1 MTLRVLFHVN
11 HLWGVGHFTRTAALA
26 NAVVAAG
33 GSATIL
39 SGNTPVPGRLDPAVT
54 LVALPAIRA
63 EDTTYARL
71 VTADGRPVTEDIWAR
86 RAEIVAETLSQTTPD
101 VVVTETFPFGRRKL
115 AREILPLL
123 EAAQAAGARIV
134 ASIRDLPT
142 PPADEKRLAECA
154 DRLVRHYDAVLVH
167 GDPAV
172 TPLNDVW
179 PGEIPVPATLTGYV
193 APHATPV
200 PQPARR
206 GVIVSAGGGGDAA
219 PLLTAAV
226 TAWKSG
232 FLAEEPW
239 TFITGQH
246 APEGLHEALS
256 AAIPRQFGGEIL
268 HAASDLPARIAAAR
282 LSISRGGYNT
292 MAETVAAG
300 TPTLIIPFAPP
311 GEPEQRLR
319 AARFAALG
327 LVTHLPEDRLT
338 PDTLAAAARA
348 ALAAPAT
355 DPGAL
360 LMNGAETAAR
370 RLAEI
375 AAGG

>member
-1 MTLRVLFHVN
+1 MPRLKTL
-11 HLWGVGHFTRTAALA
+11 
-26 NAVVAAG
+26 
-33 GSATIL
+33 
-39 SGNTPVPGRLDPAVT
+39 PV
-54 LVALPAIRA
+54 
-63 EDTTYARL
+63 
-71 VTADGRPVTEDIWAR
+71 
-86 RAEIVAETLSQTTPD
+86 
-101 VVVTETFPFGRRKL
+101 
-115 AREILPLL
+115 
-123 EAAQAAGARIV
+123 
-134 ASIRDLPT
+134 
-142 PPADEKRLAECA
+142 
-154 DRLVRHYDAVLVH
+154 
-167 GDPAV
+167 
-172 TPLNDVW
+172 
-179 PGEIPVPATLTGYV
+179 
-193 APHATPV
+193 
-200 PQPARR
+200 
-206 GVIVSAGGGGDAA
+206 
-219 PLLTAAV
+219 V

-300 TPTLIIPFAPP
+300 TPTLIIPFAPA

-348 ALAAPAT
+348 ALAAPAP